1 MTWESQL
8 LLLLSPAA
16 ILIAAL
22 ITWGWHRKIA
32 ARDATLKFIA
42 EKEIHNCQWRQARSD
57 FYSHAKGSTLSQSQ
71 QDSDCS
77 VWLVLHHYE
86 LVAVGIET
94 KSLDE
99 KLYKQWNRTNY
110 VKTWKRAASFVDE
123 RRDKSGQST
132 MFCEFEKIATK
143 WERET
148 NKKHW
153 ISRR

>member
-22 ITWGWHRKIA
+22 ITWRWHRKIA

-42 EKEIHNCQWRQARSD
+42 EKEIHNSQWRQARSE
-57 FYSHAKGSTLSQSQ
+57 FYSYAKNSSFP
-71 QDSDCS
+71 QDKEVSDFS

-86 LVAVGIET
+86 LVAVGIKT

-99 KLYKQWNRTNY
+99 NLYKWWNRTSFI
-110 VKTWKRAASFVDE
+110 KTWKRAASFVDE
-123 RRDKSGQST
+123 RRDKSGQHT

-143 WERET
+143 WEREA
-148 NKKHW
+148 NKKRW
-153 ISRR
+153 FLPR